1 MREVGEAVTD
11 FWELRSE
18 LLAASFLQCEA
29 QKKPSLEPDESN
41 VEYHIY
47 IYRTYVNIQPISI
60 YILKS

>member
-29 QKKPSLEPDESN
+29 QKKPSLEPEESN

-47 IYRTYVNIQPISI
+47 IYIEPM
-60 YILKS
+60 